1 MQQRKKIN
9 RMPWGKG
16 KLLIIFS
23 LFLSALSYL
32 LLRQG
37 VFAFEKGLSKA
48 FGLMKKKIVRTHF
61 WRIISPGKTE
71 KAG

>member
-1 MQQRKKIN
+1 MQERKKIN
-9 RMPWGKG
+9 RVPWRKG

-37 VFAFEKGLSKA
+37 VFFFEKGLCKA
-48 FGLMKKKIVRTHF
+48 FGLMQKKIVRTHF
-61 WRIISPGKTE
+61 GGKISPPKT
-71 KAG
+71 G